1 MVKPRR
7 IDMHLR
13 RMAEDAVLDV
23 MQVTEEL
30 TPGQLRQKAAELL
43 QARYGQQAVALSI
56 HLDNAINALGYLKKT
71 YEATMRVSDR

>member
-1 MVKPRR
+1 MVQPRR

-30 TPGQLRQKAAELL
+30 TPGQIRQKAAELL
-43 QARYGQQAVALSI
+43 QDRYGRHAVALSN